1 MANNDT
7 IKKTLTVALT
17 LCVVCSVL
25 VSGAAVLLKPMQQ
38 ANILQDKKRNILS
51 AGGMLQPGVDIDE
64 QFEAITARVV
74 DVETGRF
81 TDAVDP
87 LTFDDR
93 GAARD
98 PEYAVQLS
106 GSEDIAGI
114 RQHSRYMVVYLVTD
128 AAGDIQTL
136 ILPISGYG
144 LWSTM
149 YGFVALEPDFNTI
162 SGLGFAEHGETPGLG
177 GEIDNPTW
185 QAGWEGKKVFDPNT
199 GELKFTVVKGQVDSD
214 HPEAVYRVDG
224 LSGATLTGRG
234 VQDMIRFWLGDNG
247 FGPFLD
253 NLRNGEA

>member
-38 ANILQDKKRNILS
+38 ANILEDRKRNILS
-51 AGGMLQPGVDIDE
+51 AGGMLQPGVGINE
-64 QFEAITARVV
+64 QFEAITPRVV
-74 DVETGRF
+74 DMETGRF
-81 TDAVDP
+81 TDVVDP

-93 GAARD
+93 AAARD
-98 PEYAVQLS
+98 PAYSVQLS
-106 GSEDIAGI
+106 GDEDIANI
-114 RQHSRYMVVYLVTD
+114 RQHARYMVVYLVTD
-128 AAGDIQTL
+128 DADNIETV

-149 YGFVALEPDFNTI
+149 YGFLALEPDFNTI

-177 GEIDNPTW
+177 GEIDNPVW
-185 QAGWEGKKVFDPNT
+185 QAGWEGKKLFDPAT
-199 GELKFTVVKGQVDSD
+199 GELRFTVVKGQAASD
-214 HPEAVYRVDG
+214 HPEAQHRVDG
-224 LSGATLTGRG
+224 LSGATLTANG
-234 VQDMIRFWLGDNG
+234 VRNMIRFWVGDNG